1 MGCSEEELGE
11 VVGRVN
17 EVHALLD
24 EIEGMRL
31 NMEKSLH

>member
-1 MGCSEEELGE
+1 MGEKFVVFSEELGE

-31 NMEKSLH
+31 